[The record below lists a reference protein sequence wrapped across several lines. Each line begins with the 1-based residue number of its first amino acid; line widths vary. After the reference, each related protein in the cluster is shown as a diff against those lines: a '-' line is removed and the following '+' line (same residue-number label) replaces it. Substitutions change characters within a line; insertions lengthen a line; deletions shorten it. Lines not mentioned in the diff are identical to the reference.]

1 MIFKPKEHWKKV
13 YQTKQPIE
21 VSWFQTDPAVSL
33 ELIALTG
40 INHTQRIIDVGGGAS
55 VLVDKLLD
63 AGFEGLTVLDISSAA
78 LDYAKERLGER
89 SANIQWIESD
99 VTEFEFV
106 RKYDLWH
113 DRAVFHFLTDPEDRK
128 KYKKVLNESL
138 NPGGHVIIAAFALEG
153 PPKCSG
159 LDVERYSPEKM
170 KNEIGGSFD
179 LIKSVDEIHR
189 TPWNAEQK
197 FIYCYFRK
205 INDV

>member
-1 MIFKPKEHWKKV
+1 MFKPKEHWEKV
-13 YQTKQPIE
+13 YQTKQPTE

-89 SANIQWIESD
+89 SANVQWIESD

-159 LDVERYSPEKM
+159 LDVERYSPEKI
-170 KNEIGGSFD
+170 KNELGESFEFR
-179 LIKSVDEIHR
+179 KSVNEVHR

-197 FIYCYFRK
+197 FTYCYFK
-205 INDV
+205 KS